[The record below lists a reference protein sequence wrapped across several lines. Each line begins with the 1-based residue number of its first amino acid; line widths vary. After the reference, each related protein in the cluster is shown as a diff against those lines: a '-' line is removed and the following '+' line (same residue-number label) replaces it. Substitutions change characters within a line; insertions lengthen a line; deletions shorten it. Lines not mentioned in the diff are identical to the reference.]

1 MHIKR
6 DNCVREKY
14 IISSKFQEA
23 SSSRLSKAT
32 QGLNGEIL
40 KEMVRDMI
48 YGRVLSVI
56 WSMSVVKI
64 FVIVYLLLLGG
75 LVILEICSWL

>member
-6 DNCVREKY
+6 DNCAREKY

-23 SSSRLSKAT
+23 SSSCLSKAT

-40 KEMVRDMI
+40 PEMVCDMI

-56 WSMSVVKI
+56 WSMTVVKT